1 MRDQQKIQT
10 TTIAILLAAV
20 FSAAMGGNFAAA
32 QTQTQQVAPP
42 AQQRALI
49 VSIPDRKIVLLE
61 NGVVTRVY
69 PVAVGKPSTP
79 SPAGSFS
86 IVRRVS
92 DPTYSHN
99 GRLVAP
105 GPKNPV
111 GSRWMGLSAKGY
123 GIHGTNEP
131 NSIGKAASHGCIRMG
146 KADIEDLFTRVQ
158 VGDAVEIH
166 AQRDGA
172 VTMALGG
179 PITLPPVAMPA
190 PAVLLAG
197 NTAAPAPHTG
207 Q

>member
-1 MRDQQKIQT
+1 MRDQKKIQK
-10 TTIAILLAAV
+10 TTIAILLAAA
-20 FSAAMGGNFAAA
+20 FSAAMGGQYAAA

-61 NGVVTRVY
+61 NGVVARVY
-69 PVAVGKPSTP
+69 PIAVGKPSTP

-146 KADIEDLFTRVQ
+146 KADIEDLFARVQ
-158 VGDAVEIH
+158 VGDVVEIH
-166 AQRDGA
+166 AQRDGV

-179 PITLPPVAMPA
+179 PITLPPVATPA

-197 NTAAPAPHTG
+197 NSAAPAPHTG

>member
-10 TTIAILLAAV
+10 TTIAILLAAA
-20 FSAAMGGNFAAA
+20 FSASMGGQYAAA

-61 NGVVTRVY
+61 NGVVARVY

-99 GRLVAP
+99 GRMVAP

-146 KADIEDLFTRVQ
+146 KADIEDLFARVQ

-172 VTMALGG
+172 VTMALGA

>member
-20 FSAAMGGNFAAA
+20 FAAAMGGNFAAA

-61 NGVVTRVY
+61 HGVVTRVY

-99 GRLVAP
+99 GRIVAP
-105 GPKNPV
+105 GP
-111 GSRWMGLSAKGY
+111 
-123 GIHGTNEP
+123 
-131 NSIGKAASHGCIRMG
+131 
-146 KADIEDLFTRVQ
+146 
-158 VGDAVEIH
+158 
-166 AQRDGA
+166 
-172 VTMALGG
+172 
-179 PITLPPVAMPA
+179 
-190 PAVLLAG
+190 
-197 NTAAPAPHTG
+197 
-207 Q
+207 